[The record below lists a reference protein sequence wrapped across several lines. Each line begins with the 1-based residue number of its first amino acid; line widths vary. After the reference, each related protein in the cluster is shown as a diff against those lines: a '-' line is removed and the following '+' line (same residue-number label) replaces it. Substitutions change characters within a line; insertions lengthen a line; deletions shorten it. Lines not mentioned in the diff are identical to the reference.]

1 MYRVEFMQRALHLA
15 RRGTGAVSP
24 NPLVGCVLVKQGR
37 IIGEGW
43 HERFGGPHAEIHA
56 LQSATESASGADVY
70 VNLEPCSHFG
80 KTPPCARAL
89 IEAEV
94 GRVFVGMKD
103 PNQAVS
109 GKGLDMLRDAGIQVQ
124 TGLMETASRQLNR
137 FFIRHITTGK
147 PFIIMKAAI
156 TLDGYIADR
165 HGSSKWIS
173 GPDARTGVHEL
184 RREVDAVLVGAGTVR
199 TDDPLLNVRIQ
210 TDRHPRK
217 IILSRTGNIPTG
229 ARLLDAQTI
238 VVTEPGGMKPS
249 VRSILVDK
257 DVLLLEH
264 ASEDLTGLMDRFG
277 TMGISSILVEGGAEI
292 FGAFLEQD
300 LVNEL
305 RIVTA
310 PLILGDGIPMAK
322 LSQPRTLSNA
332 IRFTGKDHW
341 ICLPE
346 S

>member
-43 HERFGGPHAEIHA
+43 HEQFGGPHAEIHA
-56 LQSATESASGADVY
+56 LHSATESVKGADVY

-80 KTPPCARAL
+80 KTPPCAQAL

-103 PNQAVS
+103 PNPAVS
-109 GKGLDMLRDAGIQVQ
+109 GHGVEMLQNAGIQVQ
-124 TGLMETASRQLNR
+124 TGLMKETCRRLNR
-137 FFIRHITTGK
+137 FFIHHITTGR
-147 PFIIMKAAI
+147 PFVIMKAAI
-156 TLDGYIADR
+156 TLDGFIADR
-165 HGSSKWIS
+165 NGTSKWIS
-173 GPDARTGVHEL
+173 GPDARLAVHEL
-184 RREVDAVLVGAGTVR
+184 RGEVDAVLVGAGTVR
-199 TDDPLLNVRIQ
+199 ADDPLLNVRLK
-210 TDRHPRK
+210 TGRHPRK
-217 IILSRTGNIPTG
+217 IILSRTGNIPAE
-229 ARLLDAQTI
+229 ARLLDKQTI
-238 VVTEPGGMKPS
+238 VVTEPGRMKPS
-249 VRSILVDK
+249 VLSSLLEK
-257 DVLLLEH
+257 DVMVLGH
-264 ASEDLTGLMDRFG
+264 APTDLTGLLNRFG
-277 TMGISSILVEGGAEI
+277 TMGIISILIEGGAEI
-292 FGAFLEQD
+292 FGAFLEQAFVD
-300 LVNEL
+300 EL

-310 PLILGDGIPMAK
+310 PLILGDGIPMVK
-322 LSQPRTLSNA
+322 LTHPRALSNA